1 MPMVPRWVPLL
12 GMGSRAPW
20 STWLVIRRSHVFSGV
35 NEQAH
40 HGADFAGK
48 PSPEGTKVLIVELF
62 ELGGLTDISEKGNV
76 KVRLGKDDQEEEQNK
91 EESHGHKEQTEDT

>member
-1 MPMVPRWVPLL
+1 MGPIV
-12 GMGSRAPW
+12 GMGSGAPW
-20 STWLVIRRSHVFSGV
+20 STWLVNERSHAFSGI

-40 HGADFAGK
+40 HWADFAGK

-62 ELGGLTDISEKGNV
+62 KLRGLADIAEKGNV
-76 KVRLGKDDQEEEQNK
+76 KVRLSKDDQEEEQNK

>member
-1 MPMVPRWVPLL
+1 MPMVPRWAPLL

-20 STWLVIRRSHVFSGV
+20 STWLVIGRIHAFSGV

-40 HGADFAGK
+40 HLADFAGK

-62 ELGGLTDISEKGNV
+62 KLGGLADIAEKGNV
-76 KVRLGKDDQEEEQNK
+76 KVRLSKDDQEEEQNK